1 MGVVRILMMALAGVA
16 LLGAARPLPLVPPPP
31 PAAAAPAETTYSA
44 ADDALTRLLPLIRAS
59 LEANRKEFAGRTG
72 QVRGFGA
79 GTLYPQVWIRDSATL
94 VPATRFLYPREHLTS
109 WIEEHLAHQRADG
122 SLLDWIAAGEAARFV
137 ADAPRASEVFRAP
150 GIVLTGDRNTSES
163 DQESSAVSAAAQ
175 VFAITGDRGWLRRPV
190 GNRALLTRLDA
201 ALDYVRAQRFDAARG
216 LVTAAFTADW
226 GDVSPAYA
234 DQRVIY
240 LDASTPVV
248 TSLYASALY
257 VRAARD
263 LAGLHRATGDV
274 GGGRRW
280 DDRARLVAGAIERHL
295 WQADRGFYRM
305 HTVIAWPGPG
315 RAPEDDDRFGMGGNA
330 VALLAGLGDEARMR
344 RVMEVALER
353 QRRYQ
358 MATISGVLLPPY
370 PSGFFRHPILREEFT
385 YQNGGAWDWFGGRL
399 LLAAFERGQAAPARR
414 ELARIAAQA
423 VRAGGLYEWNTR
435 DGQGR
440 GSARYAGSA
449 GALGAAIL
457 SGLYGVDL
465 RSDGLDLH
473 VRLAESSGRMRAFE
487 PATGTTVA
495 YEYSCD
501 PSRRRA
507 TLRYEASRRDRGTV
521 EVLLPAGLTGAQG
534 RIDGGPARPLTIR
547 TVGDDSYARLETD
560 WAPHRLEIAL
570 R

>member
-1 MGVVRILMMALAGVA
+1 MMGVVRILMAAVGGIA
-16 LLGAARPLPLVPPPP
+16 LLGAAPAPPVRPPS
-31 PAAAAPAETTYSA
+31 PAPVETTYTA

-59 LEANRKEFAGRTG
+59 LEANRKEFRGRTG
-72 QVRGFGA
+72 LVRGFGA
-79 GTLYPQVWIRDSATL
+79 GTLYPQVWLRDSATL
-94 VPATRFLYPREHLTS
+94 VPATRFLYPRDHLTS

-122 SLLDWIAAGEAARFV
+122 SLLDWIAAGAPSQFV
-137 ADAPRASEVFRAP
+137 ADAPRAAEVFRAP
-150 GIVLTGDRNTSES
+150 GIVLTGDRNTTET
-163 DQESSAVSAAAQ
+163 DQESSAVSAVAQ
-175 VFAITGDRGWLRRPV
+175 VFALTGDRAWLRRPV
-190 GNRALLTRLDA
+190 GSRPLLARLDG
-201 ALDYVRAQRFDAARG
+201 ALEYVRAQRFDAARG

-226 GDVSPAYA
+226 GDVSPVYA

-248 TSLYASALY
+248 ASLYASALY

-263 LAGLHRATGDV
+263 LAGLHRAISDM

-280 DDRARLVAGAIERHL
+280 DDRARLVADAIERHL
-295 WQADRGFYRM
+295 WQADRGFYRVNAII
-305 HTVIAWPGPG
+305 TWPGPG
-315 RAPEDDDRFGMGGNA
+315 RAPQDDDRFAMGGNA
-330 VALLAGLGDEARMR
+330 VALLAGLGDEARVR
-344 RVMEVALER
+344 RVMDVALAR
-353 QRRYQ
+353 QRQYR

-423 VRAGGLYEWNTR
+423 LRTGGLYEWNTR
-435 DGQGR
+435 DGRGK

-449 GALGAAIL
+449 GALGGAIL
-457 SGLYGVDL
+457 SGLYGLDL
-465 RSDGLDLH
+465 RAEGLDLH
-473 VRLAESSGRMRAFE
+473 VRLAEVSGRVRAFE
-487 PATGTTVA
+487 PSTGTTVA

-501 PSRRRA
+501 PSRRRL

-521 EVLLPAGLTGAQG
+521 EVLLPAGRTAAQA
-534 RIDGGPARPLTIR
+534 RVDGGPAQALAIR

-560 WAPHRLEIAL
+560 WAPHRLELAL

>member
-1 MGVVRILMMALAGVA
+1 MGVVRILMAALGGVA
-16 LLGAARPLPLVPPPP
+16 LLGAA
-31 PAAAAPAETTYSA
+31 PAAPPVTPPSAAPAETTYTA

-59 LEANRKEFAGRTG
+59 LEANRKEFRGRTG

-79 GTLYPQVWIRDSATL
+79 GTLYPQVWLRDSATL

-122 SLLDWIAAGEAARFV
+122 SLLDWIAAGEASRFV
-137 ADAPRASEVFRAP
+137 ADAPHAVEVFRAP
-150 GIVLTGDRNTSES
+150 GVVLTGDRNTSES
-163 DQESSAVSAAAQ
+163 DQESSAVSAVAQ
-175 VFAITGDRGWLRRPV
+175 VFAITGDRAWLRRPLGGRPLV
-190 GNRALLTRLDA
+190 ARLDA
-201 ALDYVRAQRFDAARG
+201 ALEYVRAQRFDSARG

-226 GDVSPAYA
+226 GDVTPVYA

-248 TSLYASALY
+248 AGLYASALY

-263 LAGLHRATGDV
+263 LAGLHRAMGDV

-280 DDRARLVAGAIERHL
+280 DERARLVADAIERHL
-295 WQADRGFYRM
+295 WQPDRGFYRM
-305 HTVIAWPGPG
+305 HTIVSWPGPG

-330 VALLAGLGDEARMR
+330 VALLAGLGDEARVR
-344 RVMEVALER
+344 RLMGVALER
-353 QRRYQ
+353 QRRYG

-370 PSGFFRHPILREEFT
+370 PAGFFRHPILREEFA

-399 LLAAFERGQAAPARR
+399 LLAAFERGQAATARR

-423 VRAGGLYEWNTR
+423 VRTGGLYEWNTR
-435 DGQGR
+435 DGQGK

-449 GALGAAIL
+449 GALGGAIL
-457 SGLYGVDL
+457 SGLYGIDL
-465 RSDGLDLH
+465 RSEGLDLH
-473 VRLAESSGRMRAFE
+473 VRLADVAGRVRVFEAASGTA
-487 PATGTTVA
+487 VA

-501 PSRRRA
+501 PSRRRL
-507 TLRYEASRRDRGTV
+507 TLRFESSRRDRGTV
-521 EVLLPAGLTGAQG
+521 EVLLPAGRTAAEARL
-534 RIDGGPARPLTIR
+534 DGGPARPLTIR

-560 WAPHRLEIAL
+560 WAPHRLELAL